1 MHRLSLIVLG
11 LVGVLWASSSAAAS
25 PYASLGDLERQMVD
39 EALEALGAVPAL
51 APEGRTVCAV
61 VSRRF
66 RIIQEPDKLPM
77 WLNALHRVSRA
88 NAVERAVTLSP
99 GDRYSEI
106 ARADSERQLRNPT
119 LFSVAV
125 IVPIEHADDASC
137 IDVLV
142 VTRDAWSLTT
152 NIAPEV
158 DGGILSSLY
167 LGVTEANL
175 FGTTHAASLS
185 STITPLSWTLGPSF
199 AARRLGATR
208 WSTASAFTLHFD
220 RERSG
225 LSGTSSALELRRP
238 LFASDT
244 RWAGGVAVAHSN
256 VLARTRFGRSVRPF
270 VTDVPVVLEDGTMA
284 LETVDERWRERRFS
298 ATASVTRSFGLAWK
312 HHVTLGMF
320 YRTVDARTVAYRPTS
335 DAAIAAFEAAV
346 LPREGRRVGP
356 TASWSWFQNRYLNL
370 RNVSTYA
377 IAEEVR
383 VGPSESV
390 SVSMDAPALGS
401 DERVMNAATSL
412 GYVVPLND
420 GFVAVSQTLSGRF
433 TGDWSDLGVGGAA
446 RWVSAPWFWG
456 RLLLRVAGG
465 ATYRN
470 DGNARVFIGG
480 RTSVRGYAEGFAVG
494 DRWLRTNAEWRSN
507 PLRVFL
513 LRVGFAAFMDGA
525 ATWAEGDAVDYYPSV
540 GVGVRLFIPQLGT
553 QIRAFDLAF
562 PLRDA
567 LGAPAGRPVFSY
579 GLSQSF

>member
-1 MHRLSLIVLG
+1 MLRRLLSALATLG
-11 LVGVLWASSSAAAS
+11 ALAVAPSVAAS
-25 PYASLGDLERQMVD
+25 PYAGLGELERQMVD
-39 EALEALGAVPAL
+39 EVLRERGLAPAL
-51 APEGRTVCAV
+51 APEGRTVCAIT
-61 VSRRF
+61 SRRF
-66 RIIQEPDKLPM
+66 RIVQEPDKLPM
-77 WLNALHRVSRA
+77 WLNSLHRVSRA
-88 NAVERAVTLSP
+88 TAVERAVTLRP
-99 GDRYSEI
+99 GDAYSEV

-125 IVPIEHADDASC
+125 VLPVEDPAAPAC
-137 IDVLV
+137 VELLV

-158 DGGILSSLY
+158 DGGVLSSLY
-167 LGVTEANL
+167 LGVTESNL
-175 FGTTHAASLS
+175 FGTTHAASFS

-199 AARRLGATR
+199 AARRLGTTR
-208 WSTASAFTLHFD
+208 WATASAFTLHFD

-244 RWAGGVAVAHSN
+244 RWAGGIALSHSN
-256 VLARTRFGRSVRPF
+256 VLARTRFGREVRPF
-270 VTDVPVVLEDGTMA
+270 VTNVPVVAEDGTTTF
-284 LETVDERWRERRFS
+284 ETVDERWRERRFS
-298 ATASVTRSFGLAWK
+298 ATASVTRSFGLTWK
-312 HHVTLGMF
+312 HQVSAGMF
-320 YRTVDARTVAYRPTS
+320 YRTVDARLVAYRPTS
-335 DAAIAAFEAAV
+335 DAARAAFESAV
-346 LPREGRRVGP
+346 LPRQGRRVGP
-356 TASWSWFQNRYLNL
+356 TASWSWFQNRYLTL

-401 DERVMNAATSL
+401 RQRVMNAASSL
-412 GYVVPLND
+412 GYVVPLRD
-420 GFVAVSQTLSGRF
+420 GFFAVSQGLSGRF
-433 TGDWSDLGVGGAA
+433 TGDWTDVGVSGAA

-456 RLLLRVAGG
+456 RLVLRVAGG

-470 DGNARVFIGG
+470 DGNARVFLGG

-494 DRWLRTNAEWRSN
+494 DRWLRTNAEWRSQ

-513 LRVGFAAFMDGA
+513 LRVGFATFFDGA
-525 ATWAEGDAVDYYPSV
+525 ATWTEATPVDYYPSV
-540 GVGVRLFIPQLGT
+540 GVGVRVLIPQLGT

-579 GLSQSF
+579 GLEQSF